1 MKWNRREWLL
11 GTAAGPLASVMSKA
25 GVSGEETRHIYTLD
39 TGNRAD
45 RGAPVVTLR
54 DGRILWFTHEPE
66 FFTLR
71 HREAVFPV
79 TRAVVRE
86 SKDNGFSWGQPRLV
100 TEGSATYGVLPHVA
114 LQLRSGGLIHIFVR
128 YSGYD
133 PSGDPAKSLNLP
145 HIHRSSDG
153 GRTWSE
159 PQPLPTGVRY
169 VSDVL
174 SAVQISSG
182 RVLYPFGVLTANK
195 GQFVVSVLFS
205 DDDARTWQRSPS
217 TLSVGGEGFE
227 SGATEPSIVELP
239 DGRLW
244 MVIRA
249 QTGYLWESFSS
260 DRGKTWEA
268 AKPSKFPSSNAPGT
282 LLRMKN
288 GEIVL
293 VWNNHVENVYARQS
307 LVLAATRDGKR
318 FHGFREID
326 HVDFARSPNAPRI
339 HVTYPFL
346 EETPDGALLV
356 SYNRGSWSRN
366 RAVMARIE
374 PSWWRRRPV
383 AVDLREG
390 RNGWVERIPDDN
402 RVPGV
407 DWLAPGGTLELE
419 HTEKHLEPA
428 SGLTRNIPLLD
439 AGEMTVQFSVERPD
453 ASLLW
458 HDTFLAPGETSAACL
473 RVRITAGGQV
483 FAGAGAAT
491 TRVPEE
497 SRARRTKYQ
506 FTAYPVKDEKPCGRI
521 SPGEMATVRLRVDTA
536 RRTATLRVNDGPGV
550 TLGIEEIFG
559 FCHFGL
565 AVENRGLLRLRRFEV
580 KPDA

>member
-11 GTAAGPLASVMSKA
+11 GTAAAPLTSGMLKA
-25 GVSGEETRHIYTLD
+25 GVSGEEGKHIYTLE

-79 TRAVVRE
+79 TRAVARE
-86 SKDNGFSWGQPRLV
+86 SKDNGVSWGRPQLV
-100 TEGSATYGVLPHVA
+100 TQGSATYGVLSHVA
-114 LQLRSGGLIHIFVR
+114 LQLRSGDLIHIFVR

-133 PSGDPAKSLNLP
+133 PSGNLAKSLNLA

-159 PQPLPTGVRY
+159 PQPLPTGERY

-174 SAVQISSG
+174 SALQISSG
-182 RVLYPFGVLTANK
+182 RVLYPFGILTANK
-195 GQFVVSVLFS
+195 GQFVVSVLYS
-205 DDDARTWQRSPS
+205 DDDARTWRRSPS
-217 TLSVGGEGFE
+217 ILTVGGEGFE
-227 SGATEPSIVELP
+227 SGASEPSVVELP

-260 DRGKTWEA
+260 DQGKTWEA
-268 AKPSKFPSSNAPGT
+268 ARPSKFPSSNAPGT
-282 LLRMKN
+282 LLRMKS
-288 GEIVL
+288 GDIVL
-293 VWNNHVENVYARQS
+293 VWNNHVEGVYARQS

-326 HVDFARSPNAPRI
+326 HTDFARSSHAPRI

-356 SYNRGSWSRN
+356 SYNRGSWTRN

-374 PSWWRRRPV
+374 PSWWRRQPFT
-383 AVDLREG
+383 VDLRDG
-390 RNGWVERIPDDN
+390 RNGWVEQIPDDN
-402 RVPGV
+402 RVPGI
-407 DWLAPGGTLELE
+407 DWLAPGGTLEIE
-419 HTEKHLEPA
+419 HSEKHPEPA
-428 SGLTRNIPLLD
+428 CGLTHNLPLLD
-439 AGEMTVQFSVERPD
+439 AGEMTVQLSVERPD
-453 ASLLW
+453 ACLLW

-473 RVRITAGGQV
+473 RLRVAAGGQA
-483 FAGAGAAT
+483 FAAAGSPT
-491 TRVPEE
+491 TRVPVE
-497 SRARRTKYQ
+497 SRGHRAKYQ
-506 FTAYPVKDEKPCGRI
+506 FTGYSLKGEKACG
-521 SPGEMATVRLRVDTA
+521 TVRLGEMSTVRVRVEAA
-536 RRTATLRVNDGPGV
+536 RKTATLRVNDGPAV
-550 TLGIEEIFG
+550 TLPIAEVFG
-559 FCHFGL
+559 FCHFGV
-565 AVENRGLLRLRRFEV
+565 AVENRGMLRLRRIEV
-580 KPDA
+580 TPGA